1 MAKSRMKDFCDIAVI
16 ARDYDFEAET
26 LSRAIRASF
35 ERRQTR
41 LPTTLPVALTAT
53 FADDPTKR
61 TQWAGFVRKA
71 GIRDAHSLSALF
83 GNPGLPPI

>member
-1 MAKSRMKDFCDIAVI
+1 MAKSRMKDFCAIAVI
-16 ARDYDFEAET
+16 ARDYDFEAE
-26 LSRAIRASF
+26 SRAIRASF

-71 GIRDAHSLSALF
+71 GICDAHSLSALF
-83 GNPGLPPI
+83 GNPLLAGA